1 MTLQQQTQRL
11 PLSDMTAQI
20 LELDT
25 TKQHHPL
32 RLKIQDV
39 VSGEVMW
46 FSAFEAV
53 AKALEAGGVGPWA
66 MKFDRKPWANGQGE
80 YLTIRQAVMTQT
92 QQAQPQQVQQA
103 QQVQPQQVQ
112 NSAPQAPSIPDAA
125 TCSHGVA
132 NSNRCNWCI
141 IRQCGFKEIA
151 DKGSLSGDEIYR
163 LTNLYENILLGDYT
177 PMPVDEPETQLDLE
191 VEI

>member
-1 MTLQQQTQRL
+1 MTLQQTQRL

-25 TKQHHPL
+25 TKAHHPL

-39 VSGEVMW
+39 VSGEVTW
-46 FSAFEAV
+46 FSAFETV
-53 AKALEAGGVGPWA
+53 AKTLEAGGVGPWA
-66 MKFDRKPWANGQGE
+66 IKFDRKPWANGQGE

-92 QQAQPQQVQQA
+92 QQAQPQQAQQA
-103 QQVQPQQVQ
+103 QPQQVQQVQPQQ
-112 NSAPQAPSIPDAA
+112 APAIPDA

>member
-1 MTLQQQTQRL
+1 MTLQQTQRL

-32 RLKIQDV
+32 RLKVQDTT
-39 VSGEVMW
+39 SGEVTW
-46 FSAFEAV
+46 FSAFETV
-53 AKALEAGGVGPWA
+53 AKTLEAGGVGPWA
-66 MKFDRKPWANGQGE
+66 IKFDRKPWANGQGE

-92 QQAQPQQVQQA
+92 QQAQPQQV
-103 QQVQPQQVQ
+103 P
-112 NSAPQAPSIPDAA
+112 NSAPQAPAIPDAT